1 MQSDDDDDKDGWTLF
16 LGKRQ
21 KNPSKRQTKTNN
33 AQSGSVSQLCEIDCS
48 DSPSVDK
55 QFSDQTTSSDA
66 GIQSSSAGCI
76 SFDCVSQT
84 SSEDG
89 YVGCG
94 ESSLVGEADGLR
106 GDQQNGPGNWGNV
119 TAGTGNFPP
128 SPQTHQQSAFC
139 TVSSNAD
146 AQQVAEGLSTQQAS
160 HSIHPS
166 TLLTQPYPLP
176 AVSPDLLS
184 QYLSNQPQN
193 LQTSENVPQLSH
205 FSGSV
210 RHPPGLNT
218 EPVPE
223 GQVPKQQKLRPSWST
238 GKFSSFDKLMVAL
251 QERFPSKNRLA
262 SKFSYVEYGSTCK
275 QTIQVQYIC
284 VSPEETD
291 NYCLST

>member
-1 MQSDDDDDKDGWTLF
+1 MQSDDDDKDGCTLF

-21 KNPSKRQTKTNN
+21 SSPSKKQTKTNN
-33 AQSGSVSQLCEIDCS
+33 AQSGSISQLCETDCS
-48 DSPSVDK
+48 DSPCVDK
-55 QFSDQTTSSDA
+55 QFSGQSTSSDA
-66 GIQSSSAGCI
+66 EIQSSSASSI

-94 ESSLVGEADGLR
+94 ESSPIGEADGLR
-106 GDQQNGPGNWGNV
+106 GDQQNGPGNGGNV

-128 SPQTHQQSAFC
+128 FPHTHQQSAFC
-139 TVSSNAD
+139 TVNSNAD
-146 AQQVAEGLSTQQAS
+146 VRQVAECSSAQQAS

-176 AVSPDLLS
+176 AVPSDLLS
-184 QYLSNQPQN
+184 QYLLNQQQN
-193 LQTSENVPQLSH
+193 LQTSEIVSQLSH

-210 RHPPGLNT
+210 RRPPGLNT

-223 GQVPKQQKLRPSWST
+223 GQMPKQQKLRPSWST

-262 SKFSYVEYGSTCK
+262 SKFSYVECASTCK
-275 QTIQVQYIC
+275 
-284 VSPEETD
+284 
-291 NYCLST
+291 